1 MVWCLCW
8 CVYMPHVTMYVH
20 GTSFPHVGVVKTSGD
35 SGVTHLLFED
45 GPTVVSIISFLSSTP
60 GETIHVDG

>member
-8 CVYMPHVTMYVH
+8 CVYMHHVTMYVH
-20 GTSFPHVGVVKTSGD
+20 VHSLAHVGVVKTSGD
-35 SGVTHLLFED
+35 SSVTHLLFGD

-60 GETIHVDG
+60 RETIHVDG

>member
-1 MVWCLCW
+1 M
-8 CVYMPHVTMYVH
+8 TQ
-20 GTSFPHVGVVKTSGD
+20 
-35 SGVTHLLFED
+35 LLFGD